1 MNSNHPLARRG
12 RAQIANVVL
21 AGFMGVLALAFFRIQ
36 VLGSNS
42 YRLTA
47 ESNRLRPLDLPAPRG
62 TVLDRYGEIIADNVP
77 GFAITLLPAP
87 ADSMAAT
94 LYRLQDVLPSLTGRI
109 DDLVAEAEAQRGIR
123 PLVIQG
129 DASYRQV
136 AALEERRADFP
147 GVYIESRPVRR
158 YDGGAAVGHLM
169 GYIGEI
175 DGEELASDF
184 YSADHYEQGLVVGKG
199 VGIERQYEH
208 LLQGRKGVRYVE
220 VDARRR
226 IVGDFAG
233 IETRPAI
240 PGEVI
245 RLSID
250 LELQKWI
257 HHIFPDSMRGAVVAM
272 DPADGT
278 VLALYSAP
286 SFDPNLFV
294 GGIDSDTYQ
303 SLNTDSRQ
311 PLYNKAILGRY
322 APASTWKLATAAI
335 GLDLG
340 LVRPD
345 ERMPQPCTGGF
356 QYGRYWRCWKA
367 GGHGDVTLLE
377 AVQHS
382 CDVYFYQ
389 LGLRIGLVR
398 LLDESVRLGFAS
410 TCGIDL
416 PAENPGRFPRGP
428 EFWEEVYGYSPN
440 ESEVLS
446 LAIGQG
452 PNSQTPLKMAQFY
465 TALAR
470 DGSAP
475 APRLYPDGPTPASD
489 AWELNLSP
497 EALATL
503 REGLRRVTAPGG
515 TAHMA
520 SLEHWDI
527 YGKTGTGES
536 NASQA
541 GTADTDAW
549 FAGMAG
555 PRGGDPEIVVV
566 VLVQGG
572 GGGSST
578 AAPIMAKTADHYLR
592 RKHGI
597 PLDTIQTLGEHVRTR
612 GWPAWYQTI
621 LADDA
626 ARARDAGT
634 AVGVNRGGVE
644 PAPGGR

>member
-1 MNSNHPLARRG
+1 MNTNHPLARRG
-12 RAQIANVVL
+12 RARVL
-21 AGFMGVLALAFFRIQ
+21 HGVLAALIGLLGLAFFRVQ
-36 VLGSNS
+36 VLGWNT

-62 TVLDRYGEIIADNVP
+62 TVLDRNGEIIADNVP
-77 GFAITLLPAP
+77 GFSISLLPAP
-87 ADSMAAT
+87 PDSMAAT
-94 LYRLQDVLPSLTGRI
+94 LVRLQAAAP
-109 DDLVAEAEAQRGIR
+109 DLDLDLADLIAEAEANRG
-123 PLVIQG
+123 LGAVIVKA
-129 DASYRQV
+129 DATHEEV
-136 AALEERRADFP
+136 AALEERRAEFP
-147 GVYIESRPVRR
+147 GVFIESRPVRR
-158 YDGGAAVGHLM
+158 YNAGEAVGHLM

-175 DGEELASDF
+175 DGEELASPF
-184 YSADHYEQGLVVGKG
+184 YSADHYEQGLFVGKG

-245 RLSID
+245 QLSID
-250 LELQKWI
+250 LELQKYI
-257 HHIFPDSMRGAVVAM
+257 HEIFPDTMRGAVVAI
-272 DPADGT
+272 DPADGN

-294 GGIDSDTYQ
+294 GGIDRATYAGWLQ
-303 SLNTDSRQ
+303 DSHR
-311 PLYNKAILGRY
+311 PLFNKAILGRY
-322 APASTWKLATAAI
+322 APASTWKLASAAI
-335 GLDLG
+335 ALDLG
-340 LVRPD
+340 LVQPN

-356 QYGRYWRCWKA
+356 QFGRYWRCWKPD
-367 GGHGDVTLLE
+367 GHGDITLLE

-389 LGLRIGLVR
+389 MGLRVGLQR
-398 LLDESVRLGFAS
+398 LLDESTRLGFSS

-416 PAENPGRFPRGP
+416 PDESPGVFPRGP
-428 EFWEEVYGYSPN
+428 EFWERTFGETPTEG
-440 ESEVLS
+440 EVLN

-452 PNSQTPLKMAQFY
+452 ANSQTPLKMAQFY

-470 DGSAP
+470 GGSAP
-475 APRLYPDGPTPASD
+475 APRLYPDGPAPTSD
-489 AWELNLSP
+489 PWELNLSDD
-497 EALATL
+497 ALATL
-503 REGLRRVTAPGG
+503 LEGLRRVTAPGG
-515 TAHMA
+515 TAHMS

-527 YGKTGTGES
+527 YGKTGTGE
-536 NASQA
+536 NNLSQA
-541 GTADTDAW
+541 GLADTDAW

-566 VLVQGG
+566 VLVVSG
-572 GGGSST
+572 GGGST
-578 AAPIMAKTADHYLR
+578 AAAPIMAKAADHYLR

-612 GWPAWYQTI
+612 GWPAWYQTVV
-621 LADDA
+621 ADDA
-626 ARARDAGT
+626 ERAVAFEARLAT
-634 AVGVNRGGVE
+634 MNGG
-644 PAPGGR
+644 G